1 MRVLVTEP
9 IVDSAIEY
17 LRKHAE
23 VTIGKPGQFSSEEAL
38 IKALPGYD
46 ALLSMLSN
54 PVSGNVLK
62 SADSLKIVANYAVG
76 YNNIDTDTARS
87 LKIRVSNT
95 PDVLT
100 DATADLAFGLILG
113 AGRKLTAAEKH
124 IRDGNFKG
132 WEPLGFM
139 GLELSGSTIGI
150 IGMGRIGQ
158 AVAKRAIGFNMK
170 VMYHN
175 RSRLPEE
182 TERTLNAVYIED
194 VKKLVA
200 GSDIISLHCPLT
212 PQTRHLIDSEMIALM
227 KPHSILVNTARG
239 PVVDEA
245 ALAEALHNGKIGGAG
260 FDVFEEEPKV
270 HPGLLSAPNCMIL
283 PHIGSAT
290 ISAREAMG
298 KLAAESIISVLNGK
312 RDSEIP
318 NLIVSF

>member
-17 LRKHAE
+17 LRKHTD
-23 VTIGKPGQFSSEEAL
+23 VTIGEPGEFSTEESL

-62 SADSLKIVANYAVG
+62 AADSLKIVANYAVG
-76 YNNIDTDTARS
+76 YNNIDTDTART

-124 IRDGNFKG
+124 LRDGYFDG

-139 GLELSGSTIGI
+139 GLELSGSTLGI
-150 IGMGRIGQ
+150 IGMGRIGE

-170 VMYHN
+170 VIYHN

-182 TERTLNAVYIED
+182 TERTLSAVYTDE

-200 GSDIISLHCPLT
+200 DSDVISLHCPLT
-212 PQTRHLIDSEMIALM
+212 QQTRHLFDSEMISLM
-227 KPHSILVNTARG
+227 KPHAILVNTARG

-245 ALAEALHNGKIGGAG
+245 AVAEALHNGKIGGAG
-260 FDVFEEEPKV
+260 FDVFEEEPSV
-270 HPGLLSAPNCMIL
+270 HPKLLSAPNCMIL

-298 KLAAESIISVLNGK
+298 KLAAESIVSVLEGK
-312 RDSEIP
+312 GDSEIP